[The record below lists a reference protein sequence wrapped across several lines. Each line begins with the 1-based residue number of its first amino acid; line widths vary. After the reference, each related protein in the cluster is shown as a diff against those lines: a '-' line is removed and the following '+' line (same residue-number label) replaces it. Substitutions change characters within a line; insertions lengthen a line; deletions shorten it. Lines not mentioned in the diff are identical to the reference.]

1 MGMEREAATAV
12 VGQAFPESERMRSAS
27 SIRRCLAEFFHDD
40 GRTSFSNTAI
50 KFTMETWLQQN
61 QHKVITEKDAG
72 DPDNESKKCFI
83 AQHAA
88 DHLNKLLDAH
98 PRFKSDKMHA
108 ASTPVQLGVMRTWL
122 KVKDC
127 VQQGMEA
134 E

>member
-1 MGMEREAATAV
+1 
-12 VGQAFPESERMRSAS
+12 
-27 SIRRCLAEFFHDD
+27 
-40 GRTSFSNTAI
+40 
-50 KFTMETWLQQN
+50 METWLQQN